1 MTKSSIFFTI
11 TFIFVFAIISA
22 ILAFLWL
29 IEYDQQNYTNELNS
43 KYSLIANA
51 RMNLLNGF
59 IGEREFNEQ
68 TQNYKMPLVAK
79 PSEIRRVIFRGEVLA
94 KAVTNTGIIEIIT
107 YQRENYLKIVHNGKL
122 YLYNDQDYESYRY
135 FTIKIL
141 AVSIILLYFVLYIFV
156 IRKLRPL
163 NALKKEIDKFAKN
176 KLDDIRD
183 ISDGNDEISQ
193 VASAFYQAITQ
204 IKKLNRSRQF
214 FIRNIMHE
222 LKTPITK
229 GLITLEMISANKK
242 YKERL
247 VSTFTRL
254 ETLINEFAAI
264 EQITSGAAFVNRKK
278 YNILDILDEAK
289 EIAMNDD
296 SNIQIFM
303 EESFF
308 VSVDFK
314 LFTTAIKNM
323 IDNGIKHSEDGFVE
337 VFVCAEHLCFKN
349 RGAELGKAL
358 DYYTQAFTQSGA
370 QKDSFGL
377 GLYIVSTILEA
388 HQMRLDYAYENGANL
403 FYFRDLGKIVVKDE
417 PKG

>member
-1 MTKSSIFFTI
+1 MSKSSIFFTI

-51 RMNLLNGF
+51 RMLYLNGV
-59 IGEREFNEQ
+59 IDEDEFKEQ
-68 TQNYKMPLVAK
+68 TKNYKMTLVTK
-79 PSEIRRVIFRGEVLA
+79 PSEIRQVIFRGESLA
-94 KAVTNTGIIEIIT
+94 KAITTTGLIEIIA
-107 YQRENYLKIVHNGKL
+107 YEKENYLKIVHNGKL
-122 YLYNDQDYESYRY
+122 YLYNDPDYQSYRY
-135 FTIKIL
+135 FNIKIL
-141 AVSIILLYFVLYIFV
+141 AICIILLYFVLYVFIV
-156 IRKLRPL
+156 RKLRPL
-163 NALKKEIDKFAKN
+163 AALKKEINKFAQN
-176 KLDDIRD
+176 RLDDIKD

-193 VASAFYQAITQ
+193 VASAFYKAIAQ
-204 IKKLNRSRQF
+204 IKKLNQSRQF

-229 GLITLEMISANKK
+229 GLITLEMIENNK

-247 VSTFTRL
+247 VGTFTRL

-264 EQITSGAAFVNRKK
+264 EQITSGAAFINRKK

-296 SNIQIFM
+296 TNIQIYM

-323 IDNGIKHSEDGFVE
+323 IDNAIKHSDDAFVE
-337 VFVCAEHLCFKN
+337 IFIGTEFICFKN
-349 RGAELGKAL
+349 RGKELTKPL
-358 DYYTQAFTQSGA
+358 EYYTQAFTQGGK

-377 GLYIVSTILEA
+377 GLYIVNTILEA
-388 HQMRLDYAYENGANL
+388 HKMRLDYAYEEGKNA
-403 FYFRDLGKIVVKDE
+403 FYFRDLQRVIIKEI
-417 PKG
+417 

>member
-1 MTKSSIFFTI
+1 MSKSSIFFTI

-51 RMNLLNGF
+51 RMLYLNGV
-59 IGEREFNEQ
+59 IDEEEFKEQ
-68 TQNYKMPLVAK
+68 TKNYKMTLVTK
-79 PSEIRRVIFRGEVLA
+79 PSEIRQVIFRGEILA
-94 KAVTNTGIIEIIT
+94 KAITTTGLIEIIS
-107 YQRENYLKIVHNGKL
+107 YERENYLKIVHNGKL
-122 YLYNDQDYESYRY
+122 YLYNDPDYQSYRY
-135 FTIKIL
+135 FNIKIL
-141 AVSIILLYFVLYIFV
+141 AICIILLYFVLYIFV
-156 IRKLRPL
+156 LQKLRPL
-163 NALKKEIDKFAKN
+163 GALKKEINKFAQN
-176 KLDDIRD
+176 KLDDIKD

-193 VASAFYQAITQ
+193 VSSAFYKAVTQ
-204 IKKLNRSRQF
+204 IKKLNQSRQF

-229 GLITLEMISANKK
+229 GLITLEMIENNK

-247 VSTFTRL
+247 VGTFTRL

-264 EQITSGAAFVNRKK
+264 EQITSGAAFINRKK

-296 SNIQIFM
+296 TNIQVFM

-308 VSVDFK
+308 VNVDFK

-323 IDNGIKHSEDGFVE
+323 IDNAIKHSDDAFVE
-337 VFVCAEHLCFKN
+337 IFICTEFICFKN
-349 RGAELGKAL
+349 RGKELNKPL
-358 DYYTQAFTQSGA
+358 EYYTQAFTQGGK

-377 GLYIVSTILEA
+377 GLYIVNTILES
-388 HQMRLDYAYENGANL
+388 HKMRLEYAYEDGMNA
-403 FYFRDLGKIVVKDE
+403 FYFRDLQKVVIKE
-417 PKG
+417 G

>member
-1 MTKSSIFFTI
+1 MSKSSIFFTI

-51 RMNLLNGF
+51 RMLYLNGV
-59 IGEREFNEQ
+59 IDEEEFKEQ
-68 TQNYKMPLVAK
+68 TKNYKMTLVTK
-79 PSEIRRVIFRGEVLA
+79 PSEIRQVIFRGEVLA
-94 KAVTNTGIIEIIT
+94 KAITTTGLIEIIS
-107 YQRENYLKIVHNGKL
+107 YEKDNYLKIVHNGKL
-122 YLYNDQDYESYRY
+122 YLYNDPDYQSYRY
-135 FTIKIL
+135 FNIKIL
-141 AVSIILLYFVLYIFV
+141 AICIILLYFVLYIFV
-156 IRKLRPL
+156 LQKLRPL
-163 NALKKEIDKFAKN
+163 GALKKEINKFAQN
-176 KLDDIRD
+176 RLDDIKD

-193 VASAFYQAITQ
+193 VSSAFYKAVTQ
-204 IKKLNRSRQF
+204 IKKLNQSRQF

-229 GLITLEMISANKK
+229 GLITLEMIDNNK

-247 VSTFTRL
+247 VGTFTRL

-264 EQITSGAAFVNRKK
+264 EQITSGAAFINRKK

-296 SNIQIFM
+296 TNIQVFM

-308 VSVDFK
+308 VNVDFK

-323 IDNGIKHSEDGFVE
+323 IDNAIKHSDDAFVE
-337 VFVCAEHLCFKN
+337 IFICTEFICFKN
-349 RGAELGKAL
+349 RGKELNKPL
-358 DYYTQAFTQSGA
+358 EYYTQAFTQGGK

-377 GLYIVSTILEA
+377 GLYIVNTILES
-388 HQMRLDYAYENGANL
+388 HKMRLEYAYEDGMNA
-403 FYFRDLGKIVVKDE
+403 FYFRDLQKVVIKE
-417 PKG
+417 G

>member
-1 MTKSSIFFTI
+1 MSKSSIFFTI

-51 RMNLLNGF
+51 RMLYLNGV
-59 IGEREFNEQ
+59 IDEEEFKEQ
-68 TQNYKMPLVAK
+68 TKNYKMTLVTK
-79 PSEIRRVIFRGEVLA
+79 PSEIRQVIFRGEVLA
-94 KAVTNTGIIEIIT
+94 KAITTTGLIEIIS
-107 YQRENYLKIVHNGKL
+107 YEKDNYLKIVHNGKL
-122 YLYNDQDYESYRY
+122 YLYNDPDYQSYRY
-135 FTIKIL
+135 FNIKIL
-141 AVSIILLYFVLYIFV
+141 AICIILLYFVLYIFV
-156 IRKLRPL
+156 LQKLRPL
-163 NALKKEIDKFAKN
+163 GALKKEINKFAQN
-176 KLDDIRD
+176 RLDDIKD

-193 VASAFYQAITQ
+193 VSSAFYKAVTQ
-204 IKKLNRSRQF
+204 IKKLNQSRQF

-229 GLITLEMISANKK
+229 GLITLEMIENNK

-247 VSTFTRL
+247 VGTFTRL

-264 EQITSGAAFVNRKK
+264 EQITSGAAFINRKK

-296 SNIQIFM
+296 TNIQVFM

-308 VSVDFK
+308 VNVDFK

-323 IDNGIKHSEDGFVE
+323 IDNAIKHSDDAFVE
-337 VFVCAEHLCFKN
+337 IFICTEFICFKN
-349 RGAELGKAL
+349 RGKELNKPL
-358 DYYTQAFTQSGA
+358 EYYTQAFTQGGK

-377 GLYIVSTILEA
+377 GLYIVNTILES
-388 HQMRLDYAYENGANL
+388 HKMRLEYAYEDGMNA
-403 FYFRDLGKIVVKDE
+403 FYFRDLQKVVIKE
-417 PKG
+417 G

>member
-1 MTKSSIFFTI
+1 MSKSSIFFTI

-51 RMNLLNGF
+51 RMLYLNGV
-59 IGEREFNEQ
+59 IDEAEFKEQ
-68 TQNYKMPLVAK
+68 TKNYKMTLVTK
-79 PSEIRRVIFRGEVLA
+79 PSEIRQVIFRGEILA
-94 KAVTNTGIIEIIT
+94 KAITTTGLIEIIS
-107 YQRENYLKIVHNGKL
+107 YERENYLKIVHNGKL
-122 YLYNDQDYESYRY
+122 YLYNDPDYQSYRY
-135 FTIKIL
+135 FNIKIL
-141 AVSIILLYFVLYIFV
+141 AICIILLYFVLYIFV
-156 IRKLRPL
+156 LQKLRPL
-163 NALKKEIDKFAKN
+163 GALKKEINKFAQN
-176 KLDDIRD
+176 KLDDIKD

-193 VASAFYQAITQ
+193 VSSAFYKAVTQ
-204 IKKLNRSRQF
+204 IKKLNQSRQF

-229 GLITLEMISANKK
+229 GLITLEMIENNK

-247 VSTFTRL
+247 VGTFTRL

-264 EQITSGAAFVNRKK
+264 EQITSGAAFINRKK

-296 SNIQIFM
+296 TNIQVFM

-308 VSVDFK
+308 VNVDFK

-323 IDNGIKHSEDGFVE
+323 IDNAIKHSDDAFVE
-337 VFVCAEHLCFKN
+337 IFICTEFICFKN
-349 RGAELGKAL
+349 RGKELNKPL
-358 DYYTQAFTQSGA
+358 EYYTQAFTQGGK

-377 GLYIVSTILEA
+377 GLYIVNTILES
-388 HQMRLDYAYENGANL
+388 HKMRLEYAYEDGMNA
-403 FYFRDLGKIVVKDE
+403 FYFRDLQKVVIKE
-417 PKG
+417 G

>member
-1 MTKSSIFFTI
+1 MSKSSIFFTI

-43 KYSLIANA
+43 KYSLVANA
-51 RMNLLNGF
+51 RMLYLNGV
-59 IGEREFNEQ
+59 IDEEEFKEQ
-68 TQNYKMPLVAK
+68 TKNYKMTLVTK
-79 PSEIRRVIFRGEVLA
+79 PSQIRQVIFRGEVLA
-94 KAVTNTGIIEIIT
+94 KAITTTGLIEIIA
-107 YQRENYLKIVHNGKL
+107 YEKDNYLKIVHNGKL
-122 YLYNDQDYESYRY
+122 YLYNDPDYQSYRY
-135 FTIKIL
+135 FNIKIL
-141 AVSIILLYFVLYIFV
+141 AICIILLYFVLYIFV
-156 IRKLRPL
+156 LQKLRPL
-163 NALKKEIDKFAKN
+163 GALKKEINKFAQN
-176 KLDDIRD
+176 RLDDIKD

-193 VASAFYQAITQ
+193 VSSAFYKAVTQ
-204 IKKLNRSRQF
+204 IKKLNQSRQF

-229 GLITLEMISANKK
+229 GLITLEMIENNK

-247 VSTFTRL
+247 VGTFTRL

-264 EQITSGAAFVNRKK
+264 EQITSGAAFINRKK

-296 SNIQIFM
+296 TNIQVFM

-308 VSVDFK
+308 VNVDFK

-323 IDNGIKHSEDGFVE
+323 IDNAIKHSDDAFVE
-337 VFVCAEHLCFKN
+337 IFICTEFICFKN
-349 RGAELGKAL
+349 RGKELNKPL
-358 DYYTQAFTQSGA
+358 EYYTQAFTQGGK

-377 GLYIVSTILEA
+377 GLYIVNTILDS
-388 HQMRLDYAYENGANL
+388 HKMRLEYAYEDGMNA
-403 FYFRDLGKIVVKDE
+403 FYFRDLQKVVIKE
-417 PKG
+417 G

>member
-68 TQNYKMPLVAK
+68 TQNYKMPLVTK

-135 FTIKIL
+135 FNIKIL
-141 AVSIILLYFVLYIFV
+141 AVSIILLYFVLYVFV

-193 VASAFYQAITQ
+193 VASAFYKAITQ
-204 IKKLNRSRQF
+204 IKKLNQSRQF

-229 GLITLEMISANKK
+229 GLITLEMIDANNK

-247 VSTFTRL
+247 VGTFTRL

-264 EQITSGAAFVNRKK
+264 EQITSGAAFINRKK
-278 YNILDILDEAK
+278 YNILDIIDEAK

-296 SNIQIFM
+296 TNIQICM
-303 EESFF
+303 EEIFF

-323 IDNGIKHSEDGFVE
+323 IDNGLKHSEDTFVQIHINQQ
-337 VFVCAEHLCFKN
+337 FLCFKN
-349 RGAELGKAL
+349 RGKGLQEKL
-358 DYYTQAFTQSGA
+358 DYYTQAFVQGGT

-377 GLYIVSTILEA
+377 GLYIVNTILEA
-388 HQMRLDYAYENGANL
+388 HKMRLDYAYEDGVNA
-403 FYFRDLGKIVVKDE
+403 FYFRDLDRVVVRE
-417 PKG
+417 N

>member
-1 MTKSSIFFTI
+1 MKSSIFVTI
-11 TFIFVFAIISA
+11 TFIFVFAIVSA

-29 IEYDQQNYTNELNS
+29 IQYDQQNYTNELNS

-51 RMNLLNGF
+51 RLNLLNGF

-68 TQNYKMPLVAK
+68 TRNYKMPLLTDS
-79 PSEIRRVIFRGEVLA
+79 SEMHRVIFRGESLA
-94 KAVTNTGIIEIIT
+94 KVPTNTGFIEIIT
-107 YQRENYLKIVHNGKL
+107 YARENYLKIVHRGRL
-122 YLYNDQDYESYRY
+122 YIYKDKDYQSYRY
-135 FTIKIL
+135 FYIKLL
-141 AVSIILLYFVLYIFV
+141 AVSIVFLYVVLYLFIL
-156 IRKLRPL
+156 RKLRPL
-163 NALKKEIDKFAKN
+163 NLLRREINKFAQN
-176 KLDDIRD
+176 RLDEVHD

-229 GLITLEMISANKK
+229 GLITIEMIEGDEKH
-242 YKERL
+242 KERL
-247 VSTFTRL
+247 KGTFTRL

-264 EQITSGAAFVNRKK
+264 EQITSGATFVNRNK
-278 YNILDILDEAK
+278 YNILDIMDEAK
-289 EIAMNDD
+289 EIAMNND

-323 IDNGIKHSEDGFVE
+323 IDNGIKHSEDAFVQ
-337 VFVCAEHLCFKN
+337 VHINQHFISFKN
-349 RGAELGKAL
+349 RGKALQEKL
-358 DYYTQAFTQSGA
+358 DYYTQAFVQGGNK
-370 QKDSFGL
+370 KDSFGL

-388 HQMRLDYAYENGANL
+388 HKMRLDYGYENGTNV
-403 FYFRDLGKIVVKDE
+403 FYFRDLDKVVVRE
-417 PKG
+417 

>member
-51 RMNLLNGF
+51 RMLYLNGV
-59 IGEREFNEQ
+59 IDEYEFKEQ
-68 TQNYKMPLVAK
+68 TKNYKMTLVTK
-79 PSEIRRVIFRGEVLA
+79 PNEIRQVIFRGEVLA
-94 KAVTNTGIIEIIT
+94 KVITTTGIIEIIT

-135 FTIKIL
+135 FNIKIL

-193 VASAFYQAITQ
+193 VASAFYKAITQ
-204 IKKLNRSRQF
+204 IKKLNQSRQF

-229 GLITLEMISANKK
+229 GLITLEMIDANNK

-247 VSTFTRL
+247 VGTFTRL

-264 EQITSGAAFVNRKK
+264 EQITSGAAFINRKK
-278 YNILDILDEAK
+278 YNILDIIDEAK

-296 SNIQIFM
+296 TNIQICM
-303 EESFF
+303 EEIFF

-323 IDNGIKHSEDGFVE
+323 IDNGLKHSEDTFVQIHINQQ
-337 VFVCAEHLCFKN
+337 FLCFKN
-349 RGAELGKAL
+349 RGKGLQEKL
-358 DYYTQAFTQSGA
+358 DYYTQAFVQGGT

-377 GLYIVSTILEA
+377 GLYIVNTILEA
-388 HQMRLDYAYENGANL
+388 HKMRLDYAYEDGVNA
-403 FYFRDLGKIVVKDE
+403 FYFRDLDRVVVRE
-417 PKG
+417 N